1 MIYFDYSA
9 NYPTKNEV
17 LDAFNKCERDYI
29 GNCNSTHPLGKLS
42 YERYLKANDHIFEL
56 LKLDKEKYEII
67 YTSSASESNNMVIKG
82 LFESYKG
89 YSSNFICSEFEH
101 SSTNAALAYIK
112 DKGAKVEL
120 VKTTSDGIIDLNDLN
135 EKCLNKPILMC
146 LNLVE
151 SEVGKIQNYQ
161 EVASIIH
168 KNNGYLL
175 LDATQGITKFDFD
188 LNCADFI
195 SFAPHKF
202 GGIIGI
208 GCLIKRKD
216 LILTPLIHG
225 GKSLS
230 IYRGSTPCLSL
241 IVSTEK
247 AIELALEN
255 KESNFH
261 KVKELQ
267 EYLLEYLRKQ
277 KNILINSFDENPYIV
292 NISYKNIRASKIIN
306 YMNSRGIC
314 VSQKSACSIAN
325 TPSKTINA
333 IYHDKQRALS
343 SFRISLSDLTTL
355 EEVKALII
363 ALEGFENE

>member
-9 NYPTKNEV
+9 NYPTKKEV
-17 LDAFNKCERDYI
+17 LDCFMECEKNYI
-29 GNCNSTHPLGKLS
+29 GNCNSTHLLGKLS
-42 YERYLKANDHIFEL
+42 YERYLKANAHIFEL
-56 LKLDKEKYEII
+56 LNLDKEKYEII

-89 YSSNFICSEFEH
+89 YSSYFICSEFEH

-120 VKTTSDGIIDLNDLN
+120 VKTKNEGVINLNDLS
-135 EKCLNKPILMC
+135 EKCINKPILMC

-255 KESNFH
+255 KEKNFY
-261 KVKELQ
+261 KVSCLHEFLLS
-267 EYLLEYLRKQ
+267 YLKQ
-277 KNILINSFDENPYIV
+277 KKNILINSFDENPYIV
-292 NISYKNIRASKIIN
+292 NISYTNVKASKIID
-306 YMNSRGIC
+306 YLNSKGIC

-343 SFRISLSDLTTL
+343 SFRISLSDLTTFD
-355 EEVKALII
+355 EIKELII
-363 ALEGFENE
+363 ALEEFKNE